1 MKTAVKA
8 KLVSILVILVLIAVA
23 VNAELPDY
31 CKPGQAGNIAA
42 QGGNITWLSICL
54 KTQTRHWQGYAGRV
68 YFGTAPQVPTDVNAT
83 GGLVNGTNIN
93 FTTPCDNPSSVSG
106 FISFSNSTAPPIGL
120 VPGDLSI
127 LDALSGNKS
136 DSGSRTFTTVS
147 TFDLPSGTVTN
158 VPTTF
163 SYVNETPQS
172 TVFREGYFN
181 QGGNIVF
188 VTAINFDMQG
198 YNRSYFDFQA
208 LLFAPNKA
216 TIPYYLFADIT
227 FTCNITPPV
236 PGGGSGGYPG
246 GCIVYWQCDP
256 WGPCQTDNY
265 QYRRCF
271 PRIACPNMTGRFK
284 PPTVRECRKEL
295 REELPEIIPENKI
308 FLPGI
313 LGNLSLNL
321 TPDLAY
327 IIEEKIMHGTF
338 QNRNYISIDDVTYR
352 VTTPR
357 VYTAFANAHP
367 APMVLWNTIA
377 GGWQDHGH
385 AEARALGWIVIP
397 PEPLPI
403 LYPRSIVPYQFIVIP
418 PVMQPK
424 AVDIGVD
431 AYSGPSRVK
440 STIAPLTVEVHP
452 FQVAAEWKMPGVVTL
467 YFVVDN
473 RGQEEKDIN
482 IELDLNRG
490 KSTLEAEMLGVLRVP
505 ADTVAIYGHEY
516 RLGNAAM
523 KADRVEAALITKQ
536 GSLKAG
542 YLLR

>member
-8 KLVSILVILVLIAVA
+8 KLVSSLIILVLLAVA
-23 VNAELPDY
+23 VNADLPDY
-31 CKPGQAGNIAA
+31 CKAGNAA
-42 QGGNITWLSICL
+42 EILAQSGNITLLNICL
-54 KTQTRHWQGYAGRV
+54 KTQTLHWQGYAGQV
-68 YFGTAPQVPTDVNAT
+68 YFGTAPQVPTDLNAT
-83 GGLVNGTNIN
+83 GSLVNGTNIN
-93 FTTPCDNPSSVSG
+93 FTIPCDNPTYVSG
-106 FISFSNSTAPPIGL
+106 FITFSNSSSPPIGL

-127 LDALSGNKS
+127 LDILSGNKS
-136 DSGSRTFTTVS
+136 DSGSRTFTTLS
-147 TFDLPSGTVTN
+147 TFDMPSGTITN
-158 VPTTF
+158 VPTMF

-172 TVFREGYFN
+172 SAFREGYFN
-181 QGGNIVF
+181 QDGNMVF
-188 VTAINFDMQG
+188 VTAIEQNLLG

-208 LLFAPNKA
+208 ILFAPMKS
-216 TIPYYLFADIT
+216 TIPYYIFADLN
-227 FTCNITPPV
+227 FSCPVPPG
-236 PGGGSGGYPG
+236 PGGGAGGYPG

-256 WGPCQTDNY
+256 WGACQSDGY
-265 QYRRCF
+265 QYRRCE

-284 PPTVRECRKEL
+284 PATVRECRKGL

-327 IIEEKIMHGTF
+327 ILEEKLMHGNF

-352 VTTPR
+352 VTTPGI
-357 VYTAFANAHP
+357 YTSFANAHP

-385 AEARALGWIVIP
+385 AEARALGWSVIP

-403 LYPRSIVPYQFIVIP
+403 LYPRSIAPYQFIVIP

-424 AVDIGVD
+424 VVDIGVD

-452 FQVAAEWKMPGVVTL
+452 FQVAAEWRMPGVVTL

-473 RGQEEKDIN
+473 RGKEEKDIN
-482 IELDLNRG
+482 IEFDLNRG
-490 KSTLEAEMLGVLRVP
+490 KSTLEAEMLGVLSVP

-516 RLGNAAM
+516 RLGKAAM
-523 KADRVEAALITKQ
+523 GADRVEATLITKQ
-536 GSLKAG
+536 GNLKAE